1 MAQKV
6 TGPPLLSQLNTATTT
21 EMIRMIQARQG
32 KQCSGSVTGR
42 AVGVSLCVL
51 HLILALARGTTVV
64 SSTKYTVLGSG
75 LCPTRIEQLSC
86 EFTGLDRL
94 KIRNTVTEDQGSIY
108 RS

>member
-21 EMIRMIQARQG
+21 KMIRMIQARQG

-42 AVGVSLCVL
+42 AVGVSMCCVVCAAL
-51 HLILALARGTTVV
+51 HILALARGNNGGL
-64 SSTKYTVLGSG
+64 KHKIYRAG

-94 KIRNTVTEDQGSIY
+94 KIRNTVTEDQGFI
-108 RS
+108 